1 MTNKMIDRI
10 KDKQDS
16 NISIQVELFE
26 LLNEYKGILKD
37 SMIDYLN
44 SLIGLEFSVIREY
57 ISESDRKRLGELE
70 AYKIIAIF
78 NIYNRAL
85 KLFEKSGIDYDVR
98 NYDYTGLKVSTSISD
113 NDVSLF
119 GFNYI
124 ERQNDNIPSD
134 YRSMKI
140 GEISLYQTLENEQA
154 KNVEYQRIE
163 NKVRELEDVLKRIN
177 PYGNL
182 SVYYKAKEDLEDYN
196 QKLARLLAKKE
207 ASNIYKQEIETTNY
221 IRDLF
226 LEDYGIEKEELEDK
240 TVYNDYKKF
249 TEPKVVVPSATVS
262 GIHLPPVLSFPRER
276 DLTQIT
282 LTKKMPNLRIHNHIT
297 YR

>member
-1 MTNKMIDRI
+1 MANKIIDRI

-57 ISESDRKRLGELE
+57 ISESDRKRLAELDI
-70 AYKIIAIF
+70 YKIIAIF

-85 KLFEKSGIDYDVR
+85 KLFEKSRVDYDIY
-98 NYDYTGLKVSTSISD
+98 NSDCSGLKVSTSIDDRSVD
-113 NDVSLF
+113 LF

-124 ERQNDNIPSD
+124 ERENDSIPSD

-140 GEISLYQTLENEQA
+140 GDISLYQTLENEQA
-154 KNVEYQRIE
+154 KNVEFQRVK
-163 NKVRELEDVLKRIN
+163 NKVRELEDVFKKIHPYAN
-177 PYGNL
+177 P
-182 SVYYKAKEDLEDYN
+182 SVYYKVKDDLEGYN

-240 TVYNDYKKF
+240 TVYDDYKKF
-249 TEPKVVVPSATVS
+249 TEPKVVVPSTTVA
-262 GIHLPPVLSFPRER
+262 GIHLPPIVELPREK